1 VVSALPGMTKRE
13 LDNEHGD
20 GFQASVEVFYQHVA
34 AQTYAYSVDLDFI
47 TLEQIPYLSAA
58 VG

>member
-1 VVSALPGMTKRE
+1 M
-13 LDNEHGD
+13 
-20 GFQASVEVFYQHVA
+20 FFYQHVA
-34 AQTYAYSVDLDFI
+34 AQTYAYTVDLGFV

>member
-1 VVSALPGMTKRE
+1 MTKRE